1 MTYFII
7 HKKESKENLMFSS
20 NILGEESL
28 GSFYPDQGWV
38 ALNNMIH
45 QSPESISNYTILD
58 EKGKTFT
65 LTELLDKVEK
75 LKIRTMCGR

>member
-7 HKKESKENLMFSS
+7 HKEESKENLMFSS